1 MPVDLFPATRSE
13 HVALRMLDADG
24 TPLAR
29 RYFCSRDDRELDD
42 HDIVR
47 GFELDGRYVVV
58 TDDELEALEPDKSR
72 DIDLRR
78 FVDRDAID
86 PRFFANAYYLTPG
99 GGSDK
104 AYRLLAETM
113 ERTGRA
119 GIATFV
125 MRGKEYLVGILAED
139 GILRAE
145 TLRFQDE
152 LRSDA
157 DIGLPDK
164 PRLKKAEVTSIE
176 KAVRAHSKTRLD
188 QRELED
194 DYTVEL
200 RKLARSKQRKGKE
213 VVAAP
218 EATEPADDADVI
230 DLVEVIKRG
239 MKGSRAKP
247 RRRRTTGTKKRGHT
261 GRARR
266 RPAAG

>member
-29 RYFCSRDDRELDD
+29 RYFCSHDDRELDD
-42 HDIVR
+42 DDIVR

-86 PRFFANAYYLTPG
+86 PRFFANAYYLTPA
-99 GGSDK
+99 GGSTK

-125 MRGKEYLVGILAED
+125 MRGKEYLVAILAED

-145 TLRFQDE
+145 TLRFRDE

-164 PRLKKAEVTSIE
+164 PRLNKAEVTSME
-176 KAVRAHSKTRLD
+176 KAVRTHSKTRLD
-188 QRELED
+188 RRELED
-194 DYTVEL
+194 DYTAEL
-200 RKLARSKQRKGKE
+200 RKLARSKQRKGKD

-218 EATEPADDADVI
+218 KAAEPAENADVI

-239 MKGSRAKP
+239 MKGRRAKP
-247 RRRRTTGTKKRGHT
+247 RRRTTSGKKRVRT
-261 GRARR
+261 DRAARR
-266 RPAAG
+266 RATG

>member
-1 MPVDLFPATRSE
+1 MPVDLFPATQSE

-42 HDIVR
+42 DDIVR

-58 TDDELEALEPDKSR
+58 TDDELGALEPDKSR

-86 PRFFANAYYLTPG
+86 PRFLANAYYLTPG
-99 GGSDK
+99 GGSTK

-113 ERTGRA
+113 QRTGRA

-125 MRGKEYLVGILAED
+125 MRGKEYLVAILAER

-152 LRSDA
+152 LRSDT

-164 PRLKKAEVTSIE
+164 PRLKKAEVTSME
-176 KAVRAHSKTRLD
+176 KAVHAHSKARLD
-188 QRELED
+188 RRELED
-194 DYTVEL
+194 DYTAEL
-200 RKLARSKQRKGKE
+200 RKLARSKQRKRKD

-218 EATEPADDADVI
+218 EAAEPGDDADVI
-230 DLVEVIKRG
+230 DLVDVIKRG
-239 MKGSRAKP
+239 MKGRQSKP
-247 RRRRTTGTKKRGHT
+247 RRRAGTTKKS
-261 GRARR
+261 GRTRPATRR
-266 RPAAG
+266 RAAG